1 MHANRGWHLHDWNLA
16 KILPAGHIAHTHKR
30 LEVLNPE
37 MQALIAEI
45 FETLHK
51 AEYNHNFSST
61 EKDEEWLTLVGHPA
75 KWTANI
81 RNK

>member
-1 MHANRGWHLHDWNLA
+1 MA
-16 KILPAGHIAHTHKR
+16 KVLPAGHIAHTHKR

-61 EKDEEWLTLVGHPA
+61 EKDRE
-75 KWTANI
+75 
-81 RNK
+81 